1 MEDFQNEFSGSVMSF
16 GEHLEELRG
25 RLFSCLFAFV
35 GTLIVCFIDQN
46 FYMSIVLAPHIAT
59 MEKMNLATTIQV
71 LKYEESF
78 FCHFKVAII
87 ASLIMTTPFTLLQ
100 IWGFIAEGL
109 HESEKKYLRS
119 FFPFTILFFLCGV
132 LFGYFILVPLG
143 LQFLGSY
150 GENIQIGI
158 TLSSYI
164 SLFFL
169 LTFLC
174 GLVFELPLF
183 MLLLNRLR
191 ILRSEYFI
199 KNWRYAV
206 LISFIIAAVLTPP
219 DVVTQLLMAG
229 PMIFL
234 YFSGIF
240 LCQILERSQEI
251 RHYFLQQTN
260 ESNIHV
266 NKNYQ
271 NENVDPNENYQ
282 NENVDPNE
290 CYIQENIDPNENY
303 QNENVD
309 PNECYIQENIE
320 SNENYQDEN
329 VKSNECYNDD
339 EVESNEC
346 YNDDKVEPNENVVP
360 NTNL

>member
-1 MEDFQNEFSGSVMSF
+1 
-16 GEHLEELRG
+16 
-25 RLFSCLFAFV
+25 
-35 GTLIVCFIDQN
+35 
-46 FYMSIVLAPHIAT
+46 
-59 MEKMNLATTIQV
+59 
-71 LKYEESF
+71 
-78 FCHFKVAII
+78 
-87 ASLIMTTPFTLLQ
+87 
-100 IWGFIAEGL
+100 
-109 HESEKKYLRS
+109 

-271 NENVDPNENYQ
+271 NENVDPNE
-282 NENVDPNE
+282 
-290 CYIQENIDPNENY
+290 CYIQENIDP
-303 QNENVD
+303 
-309 PNECYIQENIE
+309 
-320 SNENYQDEN
+320 NENYQDEN

>member
-1 MEDFQNEFSGSVMSF
+1 M
-16 GEHLEELRG
+16 
-25 RLFSCLFAFV
+25 LF
-35 GTLIVCFIDQN
+35 
-46 FYMSIVLAPHIAT
+46 
-59 MEKMNLATTIQV
+59 
-71 LKYEESF
+71 
-78 FCHFKVAII
+78 
-87 ASLIMTTPFTLLQ
+87 
-100 IWGFIAEGL
+100 
-109 HESEKKYLRS
+109 RS
-119 FFPFTILFFLCGV
+119 GV

-271 NENVDPNENYQ
+271 NENVDPNE
-282 NENVDPNE
+282 
-290 CYIQENIDPNENY
+290 CYIQENIDP
-303 QNENVD
+303 
-309 PNECYIQENIE
+309 
-320 SNENYQDEN
+320 NENYQDEN